1 MRIGD
6 KMKKLVKNTL
16 ELIKEEYKFLFF
28 LILLYFILQF
38 PLNYYII
45 TGGGTSD
52 VSSRIEVDNSYK
64 SKGSFNI
71 SYVTELPGTVM
82 TYLLSYI
89 VPNWERESADLYKY
103 SKEESTNDIKFRN
116 ELDLKT
122 ASSQAT
128 YWAYTLANKKLEK
141 TKSELYVITIFD
153 GYETPLKVGDKIKNI
168 DNHSY
173 ETVEEYRNYIQT
185 RNEDDEV
192 TIEIE
197 RQKKSKEIKTKVYSY
212 KDRLIL
218 GVGLQFLNEYETKPK
233 LNINFKSRE
242 SGPSGGLITTLE
254 IYNQLTKKD
263 ITKGLKI
270 AGTGTIEE
278 NGDIGEIGGIEHKIL
293 GAESD
298 KIDIF
303 LVPSGNNYK
312 DAKKYKETKKLKIKL
327 IEVKNIQDALEKL
340 EKVKGK
346 K

>member
-1 MRIGD
+1 
-6 KMKKLVKNTL
+6 MKKLVKKTL
-16 ELIKEEYKFLFF
+16 ELIKEEYKFIFF

-38 PLNYYII
+38 PLNYYIV

-82 TYLLSYI
+82 TYLLSYVI
-89 VPNWERESADLYKY
+89 PSWERESADLYKY
-103 SKEESTNDIKFRN
+103 SKEESTEDIKFRN
-116 ELDLKT
+116 ELDLKS

-128 YWAYTLANKKLEK
+128 YWAYTLANKELEK
-141 TKSELYVITIFD
+141 SKSELYVITIFE
-153 GYETPLKVGDKIKNI
+153 GYKTPLKVGDIIKSV
-168 DNHSY
+168 DDYSFD
-173 ETVEEYRNYIQT
+173 TVEEYRNYIQT
-185 RNEDDEV
+185 KKENDEV
-192 TIEIE
+192 TIKIE
-197 RQKKSKEIKTKVYSY
+197 RKNKTKEIKTKIYLY
-212 KDRLIL
+212 KNRLIL
-218 GVGLQFLNEYETKPK
+218 GVGLQFLNEYKTNPK

-312 DAKKYKETKKLKIKL
+312 AAKTYKKKKKLKIKL

-340 EKVKGK
+340 KKIKGK